1 MSLKHEN
8 TSSRALTD
16 QALKRT
22 SAPAAHEHD
31 DNDHSSEWV
40 EMVRIVVVALAAA
53 AVWFRLWEPFPAVSA
68 IGIVGL
74 LVGGWPIL
82 KEAFENVLAKRMTM
96 ELSMTIAIVAAAAIS
111 EFFTALVITLFVL
124 VAEVLEGMTVGRGR
138 KAIRDLLEFL
148 PREVSVRRTG
158 TIRTVSAEAL
168 SIGDAILVAPGG
180 RIPVDGAVL
189 SGHSFVDE
197 SRITGE
203 SMPVEKVEGAAVYAG
218 SVNQSGALEV
228 RAERIGRDTSYGKI
242 IEAVEQAERSRAPVQ
257 RLADRMAGYLVY
269 FALGSAVLTYLITQ
283 NIYSTISVII
293 VAGACGI
300 AAGTPLAI
308 LGGIGRSAR
317 LGAIIKGGIHLETLG
332 KVDTVVLDKT
342 GTLTY
347 GRPEVQNVSPA
358 SGVSIE
364 EVLDAAV
371 TAELRSEHPLG
382 KAILAH
388 AHTLGRAPVEPDHFA
403 YTPGRGISA
412 TTKGD
417 TILVGNAAWMQNY
430 AILIPAL
437 SSHNVKAASEVF
449 VARNGLFLGS
459 VAVADTVRPE
469 ARQAIEALDSM
480 GIRTFLLTGD
490 TLEVAQAVGNS
501 LGIKQIEAG
510 LLPEDKLAR
519 IKALVREKRVVAMV
533 GDGVNDAPALAEASV
548 GVAMGSGTDV
558 AQESA
563 DMVLL
568 GNDLLRFVDTLKV
581 ARRTR
586 SIIWQNFAGTLAV
599 DALGIGLAAA
609 GILNPLLA
617 AFIHVASEMAF
628 ILNSARLLPPRS
640 RNAEN
645 LTQALAPAGS
655 VPAPQIRTKACPPLA
670 SRSCNP
676 PHPPRASRG
685 ESRPRRSAPM
695 KSSH

>member
-1 MSLKHEN
+1 MSLKLEN
-8 TSSRALTD
+8 TPFPAIAD

-22 SAPAAHEHD
+22 SAPPAHEHD
-31 DNDHSSEWV
+31 HDEEDHHDHDHPFEWL
-40 EMVRIVVVALAAA
+40 EIVRIVVVALAAV
-53 AVWFRLWEPFPAVSA
+53 AVWFRLWEPFPAVSV

-74 LVGGWPIL
+74 LIGGWPIF

-138 KAIRDLLEFL
+138 KAIRHLLEFL

-158 TIRTVSAEAL
+158 SIRTVSAEEL
-168 SIGDAILVAPGG
+168 RIDDAILVAPGG

-203 SMPVEKVEGAAVYAG
+203 SMPVEKLEGAAVYAG
-218 SVNQSGALEV
+218 SVNQSGVLEV

-242 IEAVEQAERSRAPVQ
+242 IEAVERAERSRAPVQ

-269 FALGSAVLTYLITQ
+269 FTLGSAVLTYLITQ
-283 NIYSTISVII
+283 NIFSTISVII

-342 GTLTY
+342 GTLTF

-358 SGVSIE
+358 AGVSIE
-364 EVLDAAV
+364 EVLDAAI

-388 AHTLGRAPVEPDHFA
+388 ARALGRPTIEPDYFA

-412 TTKGD
+412 TARGD
-417 TILVGNAAWMQNY
+417 TILVGNAAWMQNN
-430 AILIPAL
+430 AILMPAL
-437 SSHNVKAASEVF
+437 SSHHLEAASEVF

-469 ARQAIEALDSM
+469 ARRAIEALDSM
-480 GIRTFLLTGD
+480 GIRTLLLTGD
-490 TLEVAQAVGNS
+490 TQAVALAVGNS

-519 IKALVREKRVVAMV
+519 IEALVREKRIVAMV
-533 GDGVNDAPALAEASV
+533 GDGVNDAPALAQASV

-563 DMVLL
+563 GMVLL
-568 GNDLLRFVDTLKV
+568 GNDLLRFVETLKI

-586 SIIWQNFAGTLAV
+586 SIIWQNFAGTLMV
-599 DALGIGLAAA
+599 DAIGIGLAAA

-617 AFIHVASEMAF
+617 AFIHVASELTF
-628 ILNSARLLPPRS
+628 ILNSARLLPPGTREVEIS
-640 RNAEN
+640 TQPQSSAGMA
-645 LTQALAPAGS
+645 TQA
-655 VPAPQIRTKACPPLA
+655 RT
-670 SRSCNP
+670 
-676 PHPPRASRG
+676 
-685 ESRPRRSAPM
+685 
-695 KSSH
+695 